1 MRYCAYQERCTQE
14 VEHKLHTLGCP
25 PRQISAYL
33 HYLREEDFL
42 KESRYAELF
51 VRGKVNNNKWGP
63 RKIEVALKAKEVD
76 PTLIRHELEKFD
88 AEWPELKAY
97 WSARMTKA
105 WAHKT
110 YDDFTLKGKL
120 RAFLRQKGFFV

>member
-63 RKIEVALKAKEVD
+63 RKIEVVLKAKKVD

>member
-1 MRYCAYQERCTQE
+1 MRYCAYQERCTHE
-14 VEHKLHTLGCP
+14 VEHKLHTLSCP
-25 PRQISAYL
+25 PSQISAYL
-33 HYLREEDFL
+33 CYLREEDFL

-63 RKIEVALKAKEVD
+63 RKIEMALMAKKV
-76 PTLIRHELEKFD
+76 PLSLIQKELKKFD
-88 AEWPELKAY
+88 AEWPELEAY

-105 WAHKT
+105 WAHKP
-110 YDDFTLKGKL
+110 YDAFTLKGKL

>member
-1 MRYCAYQERCTQE
+1 MRIKNVAPK
-14 VEHKLHTLGCP
+14 KLNINYTPLVVL

-63 RKIEVALKAKEVD
+63 RKIEVALKSKKVD

-97 WSARMTKA
+97 WSARMTKG
-105 WAHKT
+105 
-110 YDDFTLKGKL
+110 LGP
-120 RAFLRQKGFFV
+120 

>member
-63 RKIEVALKAKEVD
+63 RRIEVALKAKKVD

-105 WAHKT
+105 WVHKS

>member
-63 RKIEVALKAKEVD
+63 RKIEVALKSKKVD

-88 AEWPELKAY
+88 AEWQELKAY

-105 WAHKT
+105 WAHKS

>member
-25 PRQISAYL
+25 PCQISAYL
-33 HYLREEDFL
+33 HYLCEEDFL

-51 VRGKVNNNKWGP
+51 VRGKVKNNKWGP
-63 RKIEVALKAKEVD
+63 RKIEVALKAKKVD
-76 PTLIRHELEKFD
+76 PTLIRNELEKFD

-105 WAHKT
+105 WAHKL